1 MFTILGGDG
10 KEYGPV
16 TIGKIHEWIAGGR
29 ANMQTKARRQD
40 ETEWKTLGD
49 FPEISQF
56 GTAGSPTPPPI
67 PDYPPTPV
75 MPVTNITE
83 PGVATLEL
91 EPASRWLRLGAAL
104 LDGIVSSILMTPGFA
119 VMMSAGFF
127 TNPDH
132 PNTPLL
138 LAGFGVLGFGFLI
151 LMGIQ
156 IYLLTTRG
164 QTIGKKLLAIKI
176 VNFEDE
182 ANPGFVKAFLLR
194 SFVNGL
200 IGSIPFVGAVYSLV
214 DICFIFRDDRR
225 CLHDLL
231 AGTKVVKA

>member
-29 ANMQTKARRQD
+29 ANMQTKARRHG
-40 ETEWKTLGD
+40 EAEWKTLGD
-49 FPEISQF
+49 FPEVSQF
-56 GTAGSPTPPPI
+56 GTTGSSTPPPI
-67 PDYPPTPV
+67 PDYPITPV
-75 MPVTNITE
+75 MPVTNVTDSTI
-83 PGVATLEL
+83 ATLEL
-91 EPASRWLRLGAAL
+91 EPAGRWLRLGAAL
-104 LDGIVSSILMTPGFA
+104 LDGIIGGILVTPGFV
-119 VMMSAGFF
+119 VMTSAGVFS
-127 TNPDH
+127 NPNH
-132 PNTPLL
+132 PNTPLM
-138 LAGFGVLGFGFLI
+138 LAGFGMLGFGFLI

-164 QTIGKKLLAIKI
+164 QTIGKKLFAIKI

-182 ANPGFVKAFLLR
+182 TTPGFVKAFLLR

-200 IGSIPFVGAVYSLV
+200 IGSIPVLGAAYSLV

>member
-1 MFTILGGDG
+1 MFTIQGGDG

-16 TIGKIHEWIAGGR
+16 TIGKIHEWIAAGR
-29 ANMQTKARRQD
+29 ANMQTKAHRYG

-56 GTAGSPTPPPI
+56 GTTGSPTPPPI
-67 PDYPPTPV
+67 PDYPLSPV
-75 MPVTNITE
+75 MPAINITDSIA
-83 PGVATLEL
+83 ATLEL

-104 LDGIVSSILMTPGFA
+104 LDSIVGGILVAPGL
-119 VMMSAGFF
+119 VVVMSAGFF
-127 TNPDH
+127 ADPNH

-164 QTIGKKLLAIKI
+164 QTVGKKLLAIKI

-182 ANPGFVKAFLLR
+182 TAPGFVKAFLLR

-200 IGSIPFVGAVYSLV
+200 IGSIPLVGAVYSLV
-214 DICFIFRDDRR
+214 DICFIFRGDRR

>member
-1 MFTILGGDG
+1 MFTIQGGDG

-29 ANMQTKARRQD
+29 ANMQTKARRYG
-40 ETEWKTLGD
+40 ETEWKPLGD
-49 FPEISQF
+49 FPEVSQF
-56 GTAGSPTPPPI
+56 GTTGSTTPPPI

-75 MPVTNITE
+75 MPVINVTGTT
-83 PGVATLEL
+83 VATLEL
-91 EPASRWLRLGAAL
+91 EPVSRWLRLGAAL
-104 LDGIVSSILMTPGFA
+104 LDGIIGGILMMPGFV

-127 TNPDH
+127 TNPNH
-132 PNTPLL
+132 PNPPLL
-138 LAGFGVLGFGFLI
+138 FAGFGVLGFGFLI
-151 LMGIQ
+151 LMGVQ

-164 QTIGKKLLAIKI
+164 QTIGKKLLGIKI

-182 ANPGFVKAFLLR
+182 TSPGFVKAFLLR

-200 IGSIPFVGAVYSLV
+200 IGSIPFIGAVYSLV